1 MRRSGLPCG
10 AGELRFPD
18 GSKYVGEV
26 VDGRATGVGR
36 YVATNGDVSASFAV
50 VVAVHEQL
58 QSQPGCLVLLFLHCV
73 EQVTEGEFKDGLLNG
88 QGARYYSN
96 GTVRFGTWRN
106 GMMVRML
113 LH

>member
-1 MRRSGLPCG
+1 
-10 AGELRFPD
+10 
-18 GSKYVGEV
+18 
-26 VDGRATGVGR
+26 
-36 YVATNGDVSASFAV
+36 
-50 VVAVHEQL
+50 
-58 QSQPGCLVLLFLHCV
+58 LLFLHCV